1 MRLELSSECPTSRP
15 QSKAGE
21 CRLPSSHRIERLL
34 GLRQILKETFVFN
47 FLSLSNVVSYVRPW
61 PRWASTCPANVLHT
75 ASEVQSANADYSL
88 RNVLRGYCDFI
99 YYYYYY
105 FFFGRKILFS
115 KICCRSPQCIPEMK
129 WKCIHDLNM
138 YSGDETVFVTW
149 KCIRELKMSS
159 WHENVFRKWQCLQE
173 MKMYYW
179 HKNVLLQWSCIKELN
194 LY

>member
-15 QSKAGE
+15 QSEAGE

-34 GLRQILKETFVFN
+34 GLRQILKETFVFI

-88 RNVLRGYCDFI
+88 RNVLRGYVLR
-99 YYYYYY
+99 
-105 FFFGRKILFS
+105 FFFWTKNVVL

-159 WHENVFRKWQCLQE
+159 WNENVFRKWKCIQE

-179 HKNVLLQWSCIKELN
+179 HKNVLLKWSCIKAMN